1 MKTTIYLIRHGEAE
15 GNVFRRLHGQYN
27 SVLLPRGYEQRAYLL
42 KRFEGIH
49 IDAVYSS
56 DLTRARLTAESIS
69 VPKGLELHTDPA
81 FREIHVGIWED
92 LSYGYLDNFCGE
104 KMWQFSHDP
113 VAWHVD
119 GAERY
124 AQYTQRFIQA
134 MEKAALD
141 HPGETIAIFSHGAVL
156 RGTLMH
162 LFFQDRPEQ
171 LPLGDN
177 TAVSQLVYESGKF
190 HYEYLNDNSHIPE
203 YLSTFSLQSWWRKTD
218 NRKEANLYFLPLDM
232 APSLS
237 EALPQLANSAHT
249 MVAILMGRSVGYI
262 SWELPEG
269 DLGII
274 SDICIEP
281 GMEGRGY
288 ADQLLGT
295 AFSHFRR
302 LGCRRL
308 MLRFRD
314 YPDDVFCKYGF
325 DPVDHTRSI
334 SASW

>member
-27 SVLLPRGYEQRAYLL
+27 SVLLPRGYEQREYLR
-42 KRFEGIH
+42 KRFENIQ

-56 DLTRARLTAESIS
+56 DLTRACLTAESIS
-69 VPKGLELHTDPA
+69 VPKGLKLHTDPA
-81 FREIHVGIWED
+81 FREIHVGVWED
-92 LSYGYLDNFCGE
+92 LSYGYLDNFCAE
-104 KMWQFSHDP
+104 KMRQFSHDP
-113 VAWHVD
+113 AAWFVE

-124 AQYTQRFIQA
+124 AQYTRRFIQA
-134 MEKAALD
+134 MEKAALE

-177 TAVSQLVYESGKF
+177 TAVSQLVYDSGKF
-190 HYEYLNDNSHIPE
+190 DYVYLNDNSHIPE
-203 YLSTFSLQSWWRKTD
+203 HLSTFYMQSWWRKTD
-218 NRKEANLYFLPLDM
+218 NRKEANLYFVPLDM
-232 APSLS
+232 APPLKD
-237 EALPQLANSAHT
+237 ALPQPGSST
-249 MVAILMGRSVGYI
+249 QTVVAILMGRSVGYI
-262 SWELPEG
+262 SWEEPEG

-274 SDICIEP
+274 SDLCLEP

-288 ADQLLGT
+288 ADQLLGV

-308 MLRFRD
+308 MLRSRNC
-314 YPDDVFCKYGF
+314 PDEIFCKYGF
-325 DPVDHTRSI
+325 DPVNHIRSI
-334 SASW
+334 SALR